1 MVAYTF
7 ATEIQSYYSSELTA
21 IETKLKIMNE
31 HVYFTQLH
39 LSHMPTHLL
48 FFPQKSYII
57 QRYIY
62 RVSSKKKLFK
72 KKYVDNEVRSRGG
85 GGRWLYS

>member
-39 LSHMPTHLL
+39 LSHMPSDLL
-48 FFPQKSYII
+48 FIPPKSYII
-57 QRYIY
+57 QIYI
-62 RVSSKKKLFK
+62 SSFFEKKSMSITRFDHG
-72 KKYVDNEVRSRGG
+72 VAAGG
-85 GGRWLYS
+85 DYC